1 MVEELKQKALGV
13 KDRIKGDSLSLVA
26 AGVAFYIFLSIFP
39 ALASAMSVYGL
50 VADPQTVERHI
61 NAISAFVPAEVLEII
76 SERLTSI
83 AETQEGSLTIG
94 LIAGV
99 LVSLW
104 SANRAMK
111 AIAKSL
117 NIAYEV
123 KEERGFIKFNLIT
136 LGLTVLASVVFI
148 VGISV
153 VVFMPVFV
161 SVFLSDG
168 PATVMTSLLSWSLFL
183 IMLMGLCTVLYRVA
197 PDRPKRPWR
206 QALPGAFITSIMFI
220 IASVGFSFYVSN
232 FGNFDEQYG
241 TLGAVVITML
251 WLFIGAFI
259 FLIGAEINAE
269 RLNPSR
275 NRRSAGLQST

>member
-1 MVEELKQKALGV
+1 MAEFKQRALGV

-39 ALASAMSVYGL
+39 ALASAMSIYGL
-50 VADPQTVERHI
+50 VADPQTVQRHI
-61 NAISAFVPAEVLEII
+61 DAISAFVPAEVLEII

-83 AETQEGSLTIG
+83 AETQDGSLTLG
-94 LIAGV
+94 LIAGI

-117 NIAYEV
+117 NIAYEA
-123 KEERGFIKFNLIT
+123 KEERGFIKFNLVT
-136 LGLTVLASVVFI
+136 LGLTVLSSFVFI
-148 VGISV
+148 IGISV
-153 VVFMPVFV
+153 VVFLPVFV

-168 PATVMTSLLSWSLFL
+168 PATVLTSLLSWAFFL
-183 IMLMGLCTVLYRVA
+183 LLLVGLCTVLYRVA
-197 PDRPKRPWR
+197 PDRPRRPWK
-206 QALPGAFITSIMFI
+206 QTLPGAFITAFCFI

-269 RLNPSR
+269 RLHPSNTR
-275 NRRSAGLQST
+275 KSSGLQSA